1 MTGHCLNFNHLYFD
15 ILMTTLRRVINCS
28 SYLYPLHIFTEKCIL
43 SSFDGKKF
51 NLSYAFSTFM
61 FLKHFR
67 YAAFELMTCLEAMKS
82 EGSNL
87 LWLGEKGH
95 NLRRHSHKSSVHNLS
110 RGLRLP
116 SKLLENSKNT
126 VIILDPH
133 SLWDLKLIC
142 GGLKYFIYTKNS

>member
-87 LWLGEKGH
+87 LRLSEKGH
-95 NLRRHSHKSSVHNLS
+95 NLRRNIPIS
-110 RGLRLP
+110 
-116 SKLLENSKNT
+116 LLYIT
-126 VIILDPH
+126 CRV
-133 SLWDLKLIC
+133 
-142 GGLKYFIYTKNS
+142 G